1 MVIWMEDHAS
11 YHSYHADGLGN
22 PGKVGMEMLQSAN
35 LRIIERQ
42 TLLGDLSWSRT
53 NHVLRDKCPGNATK
67 TAWWYHC
74 SECTPTNCSKLS
86 HWTRLPCVRTRHP
99 LRSLQGGIKVE
110 CVCVSVYSNCNKSYN
125 TMTSMYLCTSMTI
138 SRLPW
143 KSSKLICGNMSDEEV
158 TKFWVRRCSYWI
170 EYHHMQKV
178 MKQLRGEQ
186 PFHSLSNAH
195 RIFVIFKKI

>member
-1 MVIWMEDHAS
+1 MPKQCHQNRTVISLFWVHPHQLFKA
-11 YHSYHADGLGN
+11 
-22 PGKVGMEMLQSAN
+22 V
-35 LRIIERQ
+35 
-42 TLLGDLSWSRT
+42 TLDSSSMCK
-53 NHVLRDKCPGNATK
+53 D
-67 TAWWYHC
+67 
-74 SECTPTNCSKLS
+74 PTSPQKS
-86 HWTRLPCVRTRHP
+86 TR
-99 LRSLQGGIKVE
+99 GYIKVE

-158 TKFWVRRCSYWI
+158 SKFWVRRCSYWI

-178 MKQLRGEQ
+178 MKQLCGEQ

-195 RIFVIFKKI
+195 RISVIFKKKTNPMCV